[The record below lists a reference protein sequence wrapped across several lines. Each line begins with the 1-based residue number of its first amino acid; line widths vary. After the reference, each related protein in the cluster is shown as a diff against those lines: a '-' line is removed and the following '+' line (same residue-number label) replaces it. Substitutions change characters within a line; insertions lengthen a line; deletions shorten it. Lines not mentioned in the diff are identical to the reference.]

1 MQSGNA
7 SWKSTSQNYDPNDFY
22 PNGQSFEV
30 DLPAFITHFTHT
42 NSKEI
47 FWKIVYTYFI
57 FDPPVL
63 KVNIM
68 VIAGKY
74 LNHPF
79 ILFIHKF
86 FPIKF
91 VL

>member
-7 SWKSTSQNYDPNDFY
+7 SWKSTSQRYDPNDFY

-47 FWKIVYTYFI
+47 FWKIVYT
-57 FDPPVL
+57 
-63 KVNIM
+63 
-68 VIAGKY
+68 
-74 LNHPF
+74 
-79 ILFIHKF
+79 
-86 FPIKF
+86 
-91 VL
+91 